1 MRSSGIRYSNIVALQ
16 ERSVGTPCTLV
27 TMRPRWN
34 QCDSGTSPLAMAT
47 KLASRASEA
56 SRS

>member
-1 MRSSGIRYSNIVALQ
+1 MTSAGIRYSNMLPLHDTSAVWPAAWV
-16 ERSVGTPCTLV
+16 RV
-27 TMRPRWN
+27 RPRWN
-34 QCDSGTSPLAMAT
+34 QWSAGTSPRAMAT

>member
-1 MRSSGIRYSNIVALQ
+1 MTSSGIRYSNIEPLQ
-16 ERSVGTPCTLV
+16 LSSAGAPPVV
-27 TMRPRWN
+27 VSSRPSAN
-34 QCDSGTSPLAMAT
+34 QCSWPNWPWAMAT